1 MLLKINMQQHLKQML
16 LSGARFHISDNWHV
30 AMLKLKSSK
39 MGQICKNII
48 HCFFHWANIYWVL
61 TMWLANDDIK
71 MNRM

>member
-48 HCFFHWANIYWVL
+48 HCFFH
-61 TMWLANDDIK
+61 
-71 MNRM
+71 